1 MRPRGTPIGRKLAM
15 TAKAVG
21 TAFNAALAAEGGST
35 PTWLILTALKHSHW
49 TAQLDLARSLGIES
63 PTLTRHLDNL
73 EKNGLIV
80 RRRSEPDRRATQ
92 VDLPPAGEEAHERML
107 SAVMAFNR
115 RLQSGINRDELKG
128 LEDLLDR
135 LAQNVDRR

>member
-1 MRPRGTPIGRKLAM
+1 M

-21 TAFNAALAAEGGST
+21 TAFNSALVAEGGST
-35 PTWLILTALKHSHW
+35 PTWLILTALKHSQW

-63 PTLTRHLDNL
+63 PTLTRHLENL

-80 RRRSEPDRRATQ
+80 RRPSESDRRATQ
-92 VDLPPAGEEAHERML
+92 VELTRAGEEAHERML
-107 SAVMAFNR
+107 SAVIAFNR
-115 RLQSGINRDELKG
+115 RLRAGISRDDLKR

-135 LAQNVDRR
+135 LAENVDRR